1 MGSIPWKGRALH
13 AGLKATIAGK
23 EVELDVAVSASQLP
37 SMDADKTVT
46 SDIPSTSSALLD
58 TPQPST
64 SKHFV
69 APASFYAASKP
80 KTKGPR

>member
-1 MGSIPWKGRALH
+1 MGSIPWKGRTLH

-37 SMDADKTVT
+37 SVDADKPAT
-46 SDIPSTSSALLD
+46 SDTPLSNALLD

-64 SKHFV
+64 SKYFV
-69 APASFYAASKP
+69 ATSSFYATSRP
-80 KTKGPR
+80 KAKGPR